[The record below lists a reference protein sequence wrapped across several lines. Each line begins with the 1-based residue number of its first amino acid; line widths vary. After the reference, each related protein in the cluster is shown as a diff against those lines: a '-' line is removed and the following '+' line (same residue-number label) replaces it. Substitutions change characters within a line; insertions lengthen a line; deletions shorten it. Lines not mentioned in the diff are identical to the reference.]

1 MQTKWFISIA
11 CSYNIA
17 QALLI
22 HSMTSLEIVELTV
35 KLFHRIRVNWPILDV
50 KRRLRKTVDRDR
62 NEIMTDKLL
71 KYTFDSVFGFF
82 SFVFARIIRDRQSP
96 IIQDVVKTF
105 ERCPMSTLK
114 SMSDLL
120 DNWHKDEAT
129 LNQVSPLNPGI
140 GAFESPANPL
150 PEPTQC
156 ETTIAEV
163 IGEMLRVAEEGA
175 FIIGGQK
182 RRYLLV

>member
-1 MQTKWFISIA
+1 
-11 CSYNIA
+11 
-17 QALLI
+17 
-22 HSMTSLEIVELTV
+22 
-35 KLFHRIRVNWPILDV
+35 
-50 KRRLRKTVDRDR
+50 
-62 NEIMTDKLL
+62 MTDKLL

-82 SFVFARIIRDRQSP
+82 TFVFARIIRDRQSP
-96 IIQDVVKTF
+96 IIQEVVRTF

-140 GAFESPANPL
+140 GAFESAANPL
-150 PEPTQC
+150 PKPHKC

-163 IGEMLRVAEEGA
+163 IGEMLRVAEERGTKKLA
-175 FIIGGQK
+175 HVISSTATATTYTSSPAQATTVKTSGTQ
-182 RRYLLV
+182 